1 MNVKV
6 TKLTD
11 IDLLHKANSYTT
23 GKPSKMSLKDC
34 YKSLHSPCRTQLF
47 FIEMED
53 IPLFCASQF
62 VRSKV
67 GVEWWQRSKRT
78 DRGGENFRTEC
89 KNLGV
94 DLKLSRDRILYHVE
108 RGEELDEGAKNL
120 LYGLE
125 EISDNLC
132 FGFPYRFDRYAPTSL
147 AGLFNA
153 ESIINM
159 SNKRLCNKA
168 SKETREIWIK
178 VLAKLVEVDLDLYL
192 FCQRP
197 CVACGLCREPKPCGY
212 LKTEN
217 YKKER
222 VNYLKLFEDGE

>member
-1 MNVKV
+1 MSEIKV

-11 IDLLHKANSYTT
+11 VDLLRKANSFTT
-23 GKPSKMSLKDC
+23 GRDSKMSLRRA
-34 YKSLHSPCRTQLF
+34 YASMHSPIRTQLF

-78 DRGGENFRTEC
+78 DRGGEDFKQVC
-89 KNLGV
+89 KGLSHDIYDIIDGVYGKGIGDEPFEYHEDDDTNLGF
-94 DLKLSRDRILYHVE
+94 IA
-108 RGEELDEGAKNL
+108 DEIENL
-120 LYGLE
+120 P
-125 EISDNLC
+125 NQ
-132 FGFPYRFDRYAPTSL
+132 FDRYAPTSL

-153 ESIINM
+153 EAIINM

-168 SKETREIWIK
+168 SSETREIWK
-178 VLAKLVEVDLDLYL
+178 EVLNGVFRVDPELYL
-192 FCQRP
+192 FCVPP
-197 CVACGLCREPKPCGY
+197 CVSCGLCREPKPCGY
-212 LKTEN
+212 MKTEN

-222 VNYLKLFEDGE
+222 ENYLKLFEDGM